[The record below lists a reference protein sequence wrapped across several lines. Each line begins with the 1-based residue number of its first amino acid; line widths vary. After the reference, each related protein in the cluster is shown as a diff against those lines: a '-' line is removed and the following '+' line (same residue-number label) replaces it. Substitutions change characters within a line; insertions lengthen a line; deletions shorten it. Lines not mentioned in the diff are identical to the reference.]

1 MNRFKIRVYRSDGD
15 VKLALL
21 TEYDIKSNEEL
32 LVFLVNLLLKNFN
45 MLVEIVQDNNNN
57 NYTSDNGDP
66 ILSSN
71 DNSEHNEYWFGNI

>member
-32 LVFLVNLLLKNFN
+32 LVFLINLLLKNFN
-45 MLVEIVQDNNNN
+45 MLVEIVQDNNN
-57 NYTSDNGDP
+57 YTSNNGDL